1 MRSCGDRSVT
11 TFSVEEYADALLG
24 GHSRQQ
30 VEWLVKR
37 LRGEKSPTLPGFK
50 AGRKWRATAADIE
63 KAIELLRPKRVSV
76 PVVPAASSMSPTSR
90 QRLGLGSPVDTE
102 KPPGGSPI
110 QG

>member
-1 MRSCGDRSVT
+1 MRSCGDKSLT

-24 GHSRQQ
+24 GHSPQQ

-63 KAIELLRPKRVSV
+63 KAIELLRPPHQRL
-76 PVVPAASSMSPTSR
+76 PELPRASSMTPTSR
-90 QRLGLGSPVDTE
+90 RRLSRTAPDGCA
-102 KPPGGSPI
+102 
-110 QG
+110 